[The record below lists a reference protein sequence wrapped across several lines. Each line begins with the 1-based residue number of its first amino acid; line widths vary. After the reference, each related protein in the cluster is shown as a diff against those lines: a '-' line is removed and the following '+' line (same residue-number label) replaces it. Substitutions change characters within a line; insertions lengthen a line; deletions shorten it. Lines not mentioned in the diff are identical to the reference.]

1 MREDASQIQA
11 RCSDLMKQ
19 LHRLDPD
26 ESLQQLRGAAEQLM
40 QLLCDMDTTDP
51 ASHVQLVEAVAEVQ
65 AQLQRNTAG
74 QSKFFSLV
82 KQLCGVVEEM
92 SQLMATQQSRLDDYK
107 ILSMYRD
114 YVAMFRARMVFSIA
128 QELEGISSW
137 DVLAVYLHEEQQL
150 PDEHQI
156 TTNTVKT
163 LLGSA
168 GLTWSDWCCL
178 REVADASNKIM
189 HTGDTTPKGLE
200 EALESLRSGHMP
212 SGLGHTRD
220 SLRKAIKYL
229 KDVRLPLPPP
239 RKKTAPK
246 P

>member
-1 MREDASQIQA
+1 
-11 RCSDLMKQ
+11 
-19 LHRLDPD
+19 
-26 ESLQQLRGAAEQLM
+26 M

-51 ASHVQLVEAVAEVQ
+51 ASHAQLVEAVAEVQ
-65 AQLQRNTAG
+65 AQLKHNTAG

-82 KQLCGVVEEM
+82 EELCGTVEDL
-92 SQLMATQQSRLDDYK
+92 SQLVAKQQSRLGDFE

-114 YVAMFRARMVFSIA
+114 YVAMFRARMVVSIA

-150 PDEHQI
+150 PVERQI

-163 LLGSA
+163 LLGRA
-168 GLTWSDWCCL
+168 GLTWGDWCCL
-178 REVADASNKIM
+178 REVADASNQIM
-189 HTGDTTPKGLE
+189 HICDTTPPGLE

-212 SGLGHTRD
+212 TGLDHTRD
-220 SLRKAIKYL
+220 SLRKAIEYL
-229 KDVRLPLPPP
+229 KEVRLPLPLP
-239 RKKTAPK
+239 RKKTVPK